1 MRFILGKTMAR
12 RIAGLALF
20 IGLPIL
26 LAVLAYTRL
35 NRYQPYGTALLTP
48 RPAAEFTLTS
58 ANNPSYKLSSLRGKA
73 VFIFFG
79 FLNCPDVCPTTLQDL
94 KRVYTKLTPE
104 EQARVQV
111 LFISVDPERDT
122 PQALAGYVR
131 FFDPSFVGLS
141 GTPETI
147 AQVARD
153 YGVFYQKSKIKSAK
167 EYNVDH
173 TASVFLIDPKGQL
186 RLIYGQGK
194 LQQDPGKVAQDV
206 RWLLKGS

>member
-1 MRFILGKTMAR
+1 MTR
-12 RIAGLALF
+12 RIAGLVLF

-48 RPAAEFTLTS
+48 RPAAEFTLAS
-58 ANNPSYKLSSLRGKA
+58 ASNPSYRLSDLRGKA

-79 FLNCPDVCPTTLQDL
+79 FVNCPDVCPTTLQDL
-94 KRVYTKLTPE
+94 KRVYTRLTPE

-122 PQALAGYVR
+122 PEALGRYVQ
-131 FFDPSFVGLS
+131 FFDPHFVGLS
-141 GTPETI
+141 GTPEAT
-147 AQVARD
+147 AQVAKD
-153 YGVFYQKSKIKSAK
+153 YGVFYQKSQIKSAQQ
-167 EYNVDH
+167 YNVDH

-194 LQQDPGKVAQDV
+194 LQQDPDKVVQDV

>member
-1 MRFILGKTMAR
+1 MAR
-12 RIAGLALF
+12 RITALALF

-35 NRYQPYGTALLTP
+35 NRYQPYGTPLLTP
-48 RPAAEFTLTS
+48 RPAAEFTLVS
-58 ANNPSYKLSSLRGKA
+58 AGNPNYRLSDLRGKA

-79 FLNCPDVCPTTLQDL
+79 FVNCPDVCPTTLQDL
-94 KRVYTKLTPE
+94 KRVYTRLTPE

-111 LFISVDPERDT
+111 LLISVDPERDT
-122 PQALAGYVR
+122 PEILDRYAR

-147 AQVARD
+147 AQVARN
-153 YGVFYQKSKIKSAK
+153 YGVFYKKSQIKSAQV
-167 EYNVDH
+167 YNVDH

-194 LQQDPGKVAQDV
+194 LQQGPDRVVQDV